1 MPEPL
6 ITLERQLAALA
17 EAVEAYT
24 TNQKPYTF
32 DAMEQE
38 MLKAKKMLEGV
49 TQ

>member
-24 TNQKPYTF
+24 TNQKPFTF
-32 DAMEQE
+32 DRMEQE
-38 MLKAKKMLEGV
+38 MLKSKEMLEGV
-49 TQ
+49 TT

>member
-32 DAMEQE
+32 DRMEQE
-38 MLKAKKMLEGV
+38 MHRAFYILKGSPE
-49 TQ
+49 

>member
-32 DAMEQE
+32 DAMETE
-38 MLKAKKMLEGV
+38 MLKSKKLLEGGE
-49 TQ
+49 